1 WTSTT
6 TTRGRRKGRAPPAWS
21 RSWSDLPVE
30 IAGEILGRVP
40 SFADRAR
47 FSSAC
52 RQWRLAAAEL
62 HGGVLP
68 PPLPW
73 LVSCYKGAF
82 DSLPYGDRHY
92 LALDSPACLA
102 CDGGWL
108 LFDRRAAAAVAGGGG
123 GGYLLKKPI
132 SKAAMELPGSLSGP
146 PAATAEMKICKL
158 VVMSRDLVAA
168 IVSTSGGG
176 GGRAVALCRPGTSP
190 SWSAHHPPGGADHQ
204 LGDLRDIA
212 VHGGKLYALHGH
224 GNLCSYDLIAGDGE
238 PKVSSCVHHIAG
250 DALPP
255 NKLPEEHDA
264 GHHLVPSA
272 TGGELLLVRHLY
284 SRFLGRHFTV
294 FVADVGGARWSEAAA
309 SSLRDQLIFV
319 GTGCSRALTASH
331 YGGVGAMR
339 GNRVFYT
346 NDVEGYSSTHSY
358 LVYDMIMR
366 SNGPVFPIYDDDYLH
381 EGKRRYRYEDTRY
394 RSWFF
399 PSSV

>member
-1 WTSTT
+1 MDVVDDARPTK
-6 TTRGRRKGRAPPAWS
+6 RPRAAAAAPPARS

-30 IAGEILGRVP
+30 IAGEILARVP

-62 HGGVLP
+62 HGGLP

-102 CDGGWL
+102 CDGG
-108 LFDRRAAAAVAGGGG
+108 
-123 GGYLLKKPI
+123 YLLKNPI

-146 PAATAEMKICKL
+146 PATAEMKICKL

-176 GGRAVALCRPGTSP
+176 RAVALCRPGTSR

-224 GNLCSYDLIAGDGE
+224 GNLCSYDLT
-238 PKVSSCVHHIAG
+238 KVSSRRP
-250 DALPP
+250 LPP
-255 NKLPEEHDA
+255 NKLPEEHDV

-272 TGGELLLVRHLY
+272 TGGELLLVRQLY
-284 SRFLGRHFTV
+284 SRFLGRHFNV
-294 FVADVGGARWSEAAA
+294 FVADVGSARWSEAAA

-319 GTGCSRALTASH
+319 GTGCSRALAASH

-346 NDVEGYSSTHSY
+346 DDVEAYSSTHSY

-366 SNGPVFPIYDDDYLH
+366 SNGPVFPTYYDDYLH
-381 EGKRRYRYEDTRY
+381 EATRRYRYEDKRY

>member
-1 WTSTT
+1 MDVDDDDARPTK
-6 TTRGRRKGRAPPAWS
+6 RPRAAGVVAIMAGPPGGDRRRDPRPSPVLRRPRPVQLRLPPVAPRRRRAPRRRP
-21 RSWSDLPVE
+21 
-30 IAGEILGRVP
+30 
-40 SFADRAR
+40 
-47 FSSAC
+47 
-52 RQWRLAAAEL
+52 
-62 HGGVLP
+62 P